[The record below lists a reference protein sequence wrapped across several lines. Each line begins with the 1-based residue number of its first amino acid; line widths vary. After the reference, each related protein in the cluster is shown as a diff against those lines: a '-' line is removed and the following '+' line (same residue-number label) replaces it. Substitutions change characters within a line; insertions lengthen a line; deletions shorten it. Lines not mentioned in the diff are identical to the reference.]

1 MGHRVLALIPQEDPM
16 PFLPRP
22 APGFTLVEVAIVLGI
37 TAVLAALA
45 WPGIGSLIEKRR
57 LDGVA
62 SALAGDLQFS
72 RSEAIARNESVYFT
86 ALSSGEG
93 DACWLVHTGPA
104 ADCSCASGCTGD
116 AALLRK
122 TKLPAADGVRLHAP
136 ARSLHFDP
144 ELGTCTPTGTFELV
158 SPSGNAV
165 HQIINVMGRV
175 RTCSPH
181 ARVAGHA
188 AC

>member
-1 MGHRVLALIPQEDPM
+1 M
-16 PFLPRP
+16 PPLPRP

-37 TAVLAALA
+37 AAVFAALA

-62 SALAGDLQFS
+62 SALSSDLQFS
-72 RSEAIARNESVYFT
+72 RSEAIARNEPVYFT
-86 ALSSGEG
+86 ALSNG
-93 DACWLVHTGPA
+93 DGDTCWLVHTGPN
-104 ADCSCASGCTGD
+104 ADCSCASGCTGE
-116 AALLRK
+116 ASLLRK
-122 TKLPAADGVRLHAP
+122 TRLPAADGVLLHAP
-136 ARSLHFDP
+136 ARSLQFDP

-158 SPSGNAV
+158 SRSGNAV
-165 HQIINVMGRV
+165 HQIVNLMGRV
-175 RTCSPH
+175 RTCSPQ

>member
-1 MGHRVLALIPQEDPM
+1 MLP
-16 PFLPRP
+16 LPRP
-22 APGFTLVEVAIVLGI
+22 APGFTLVEVAIVAGI
-37 TAVLAALA
+37 AAVLAVLA
-45 WPGIGSLIEKRR
+45 WPAITSLIEKRR
-57 LDGVA
+57 LDGFA

-72 RSEAIARNESVYFT
+72 RSEAVARNEPVYFT
-86 ALSSGEG
+86 ALSGGDG

-104 ADCSCASGCTGD
+104 ANCNCTSGCTGD
-116 AALLRK
+116 ASLLRR
-122 TKLPAADGVRLHAP
+122 TKLPASDGVRLHPP

-144 ELGTCTPTGTFELV
+144 HLGTCTPAGTFRLLA
-158 SPSGNAV
+158 PSGNAV
-165 HQIINVMGRV
+165 HQIVSVMGRI